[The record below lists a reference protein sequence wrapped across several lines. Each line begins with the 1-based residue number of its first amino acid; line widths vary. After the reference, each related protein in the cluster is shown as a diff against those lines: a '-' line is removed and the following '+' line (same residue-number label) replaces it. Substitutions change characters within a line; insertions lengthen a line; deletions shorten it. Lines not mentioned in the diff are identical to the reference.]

1 MGVWWQRSS
10 TLVRAALVILLVMVA
25 VALSLNPRRTDFAWF
40 LRLRRPAWLGFEPLI
55 PLIWLLIYACFFA
68 SALLVWRAS
77 GRWDLMAGYLL
88 LLVLVQSYTWVIC
101 RSRRLS
107 PGTAVG
113 FIGWVWGV
121 ALTIAVARVS
131 EPGWLLLVPYLL
143 WSPVGTFVT
152 WQMQRL
158 NR

>member
-1 MGVWWQRSS
+1 V
-10 TLVRAALVILLVMVA
+10 LAALVILLVMAA
-25 VALSLNPRRTDFAWF
+25 VILGLNPRPEEFAWF
-40 LRLRRPAWLGFEPLI
+40 LRLRRPGWLTFEPLI
-55 PLIWLLIYACFFA
+55 PLIWLLIYGCFFL
-68 SALLVWRAS
+68 SALLVWTAS
-77 GRWDLMAGYLL
+77 GRWDLLAGYLL

-101 RSRRLS
+101 RTRQLA
-107 PGTAVG
+107 PGTRVG
-113 FIGWVWGV
+113 FIGWVWGI

-131 EPGWLLLVPYLL
+131 ELAWLLLVPYLL